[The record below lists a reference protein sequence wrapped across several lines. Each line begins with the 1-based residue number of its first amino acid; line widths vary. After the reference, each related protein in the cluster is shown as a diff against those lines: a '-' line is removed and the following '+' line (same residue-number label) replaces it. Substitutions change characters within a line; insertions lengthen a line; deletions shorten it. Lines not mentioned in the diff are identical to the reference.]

1 MISANITLNDYEK
14 ELLKKLDEI
23 FEKHKAELKQ
33 LNKQWKKRICFI
45 ENIYRRHLR
54 IPEVKPDD
62 YLDDIPILKEVKKI

>member
-1 MISANITLNDYEK
+1 MDSLKLTLNDYEK

-33 LNKQWKKRICFI
+33 LNKQWKDRICSI
-45 ENIYRRHLR
+45 ENIYRRHLG
-54 IPEVKPDD
+54 IPEVKPED